1 MAEQAPN
8 KLPQSEIEREAI
20 EALSRE
26 FRPSLVRYFSKR
38 CKETTEIEDLVQEV
52 FLRLVKRSV
61 VTDVKQVGGYVFQT
75 ASSVLTDWL
84 RRRTVRHVNDH
95 EEFVPEAHGSVDF
108 SPERVL
114 IGKDRLAEAVAILME
129 LPERPRTVFVLRR
142 IEGLRYKDIA
152 ARLGISVSAIERHM
166 KRAVL
171 HLMKRLEDE

>member
-8 KLPQSEIEREAI
+8 KLPQSQIEREAI

-38 CKETTEIEDLVQEV
+38 CKETTEIEDV

-84 RRRTVRHVNDH
+84 RRRTVRYVNDH

-108 SPERVL
+108 SPERV
-114 IGKDRLAEAVAILME
+114 AEAVAILME
-129 LPERPRTVFVLRR
+129 LPGIGVPAHLR
-142 IEGLRYKDIA
+142 IGGGA
-152 ARLGISVSAIERHM
+152 C
-166 KRAVL
+166 
-171 HLMKRLEDE
+171 

>member
-1 MAEQAPN
+1 MVEQAPN
-8 KLPQSEIEREAI
+8 KLTQTQIEREAI

-61 VTDVKQVGGYVFQT
+61 VTDVRQVGGYVFQT

-95 EEFVPEAHGSVDF
+95 EEFVPEAHV
-108 SPERVL
+108 EC
-114 IGKDRLAEAVAILME
+114 
-129 LPERPRTVFVLRR
+129 
-142 IEGLRYKDIA
+142 
-152 ARLGISVSAIERHM
+152 
-166 KRAVL
+166 RAN
-171 HLMKRLEDE
+171 

>member
-1 MAEQAPN
+1 M
-8 KLPQSEIEREAI
+8 
-20 EALSRE
+20 
-26 FRPSLVRYFSKR
+26 
-38 CKETTEIEDLVQEV
+38 
-52 FLRLVKRSV
+52 
-61 VTDVKQVGGYVFQT
+61 
-75 ASSVLTDWL
+75 
-84 RRRTVRHVNDH
+84 
-95 EEFVPEAHGSVDF
+95 PEAHGSVDF
-108 SPERVL
+108 PPERVL